1 MCNDLHAFTFLQNSS
16 TVSSIFLP
24 NGTKTQVLQSG
35 HISLSQNLIL
45 KETLYVPTFQSNL
58 LSEPRSYA
66 QTQGKLEWEQAM
78 DDEIHALETNKTWS
92 MTTLPP
98 GKKVI
103 DSKWVFKLILN
114 PDVHQLDVN
123 NAFLH
128 GHLDEEVHM
137 TPPEG
142 ISSDGFLALLVYG
155 RERRKL
161 RLHLTT
167 YTDADWGSCVES
179 RCSITSYCILL
190 GSSLISWKTK
200 KQNTVSRSSAEAE
213 YRAMSA
219 IVCELQWITYLL
231 KDFQLP
237 ISTAIP
243 FWCDNQAAIHITAN
257 PMFHER
263 TKHLDI
269 DCHIVRDKYKEGFI
283 RPSYISSKLQVA
295 DIFMKSLPC
304 ASFLH
309 LLPKLGFSRSL
320 AQLEG
325 RCED

>member
-1 MCNDLHAFTFLQNSS
+1 
-16 TVSSIFLP
+16 
-24 NGTKTQVLQSG
+24 
-35 HISLSQNLIL
+35 
-45 KETLYVPTFQSNL
+45 
-58 LSEPRSYA
+58 
-66 QTQGKLEWEQAM
+66 M
-78 DDEIHALETNKTWS
+78 DDEIHALETNKTWY
-92 MTTLPP
+92 MTTLPL
-98 GKKVI
+98 GKKVV

-142 ISSDGFLALLVYG
+142 YVVQLGLTVAKAVSTPLPQGVKFSIDFGAPLIDPERYRRLIERLLYIGLTQLDVSF
-155 RERRKL
+155 
-161 RLHLTT
+161 LTT
-167 YTDADWGSCVES
+167 YTDIDWGSCVDS
-179 RCSITSYCILL
+179 RCSIIGYCILL

-200 KQNTVSRSSAEAE
+200 KQNTVSGSSAEAE
-213 YRAMSA
+213 YRAMA
-219 IVCELQWITYLL
+219 ATVCELQWITYLL

-237 ISTAIP
+237 ISTRIP

-283 RPSYISSKLQVA
+283 RPSYISSKLQVV

-304 ASFLH
+304 ASFLQ
-309 LLPKLGFSRSL
+309 LLPKQGFSRSL